1 MALRGSILGV
11 GTDIAGSIRIP
22 SLCCGVYGFKPTAD
36 RIPFGGQ
43 VSPALHGTPG
53 IVPCAGPLANSF
65 ADLEL
70 FFKSVLDADPSK
82 YDSTAL
88 AVPWISALES
98 TVEGLR
104 QRPLR
109 IGILP
114 EDPSYPL
121 HPPVKRALAEASAA
135 LGKAGHDI
143 IQLEYS
149 DATSTA
155 KANGLAFQ
163 MFSIDP
169 LDTFM
174 KHIEKSGEPIINSV
188 KLGMPPG
195 EKHIYTI
202 DELAGMNVQRE
213 QFAEAWRRVWVDKT
227 LDIILAPGAQNT
239 AVPHDKYS
247 MPPYTL
253 VWNYLDVSDLN
264 ASGQHRS
271 DGIPQYPACIIP
283 YGKASKELDAEPM
296 VLDPRQ
302 GPSCKLS
309 TSERHWNPY

>member
-1 MALRGSILGV
+1 
-11 GTDIAGSIRIP
+11 
-22 SLCCGVYGFKPTAD
+22 
-36 RIPFGGQ
+36 
-43 VSPALHGTPG
+43 
-53 IVPCAGPLANSF
+53 
-65 ADLEL
+65 
-70 FFKSVLDADPSK
+70 
-82 YDSTAL
+82 
-88 AVPWISALES
+88 
-98 TVEGLR
+98 
-104 QRPLR
+104 
-109 IGILP
+109 
-114 EDPSYPL
+114 
-121 HPPVKRALAEASAA
+121 
-135 LGKAGHDI
+135 
-143 IQLEYS
+143 
-149 DATSTA
+149 
-155 KANGLAFQ
+155 

-169 LDTFM
+169 LDTSM

-309 TSERHWNPY
+309 TNERHWNPY